1 MNKEEIKHLA
11 KLSEIEFSDEELL
24 KFEKQFDEILN
35 FVSKLQSVDT
45 ENIEAL
51 YHPIENTFLDVAS
64 GTEVRNDTHAI
75 LENSPHRLENKAITI
90 KSATVEH

>member
-11 KLSEIEFSDEELL
+11 KLSEIEFSDKELS

-45 ENIEAL
+45 ENIEPL
-51 YHPIENTFLDVAS
+51 YHPIENTFLDVAT
-64 GTEVRNDTHAI
+64 GTEERNDTHAI
-75 LENSPHRLENKAITI
+75 LENSPHRIENETITI